1 MLYYDIFLHVC
12 NTFSP
17 FLPPCF
23 PLLTSSHVW
32 FCFFQ
37 PAPFPPRCLLKF
49 GFAWCFGNPVI
60 FTEVADRTLSFVSP
74 SATQQGKGLRLL
86 QLAWTA
92 CRSSG
97 RGGPCITALT
107 TASTATVQ
115 RNRPPLHCSHSRE
128 GSLIGVPEA
137 LKMCSPLWSDT
148 LPGIYSE
155 EITRNKT
162 SNLYERLP
170 SCIYL

>member
-1 MLYYDIFLHVC
+1 MYVTHFHHFCLLVSLFW
-12 NTFSP
+12 P
-17 FLPPCF
+17 LPMSDSASSSLLLSRLDACLSLVLLGVLVTQWISLR
-23 PLLTSSHVW
+23 LLTEPWVLFHH
-32 FCFFQ
+32 Q
-37 PAPFPPRCLLKF
+37 PH
-49 GFAWCFGNPVI
+49 
-60 FTEVADRTLSFVSP
+60 
-74 SATQQGKGLRLL
+74 QQGKGLRLL